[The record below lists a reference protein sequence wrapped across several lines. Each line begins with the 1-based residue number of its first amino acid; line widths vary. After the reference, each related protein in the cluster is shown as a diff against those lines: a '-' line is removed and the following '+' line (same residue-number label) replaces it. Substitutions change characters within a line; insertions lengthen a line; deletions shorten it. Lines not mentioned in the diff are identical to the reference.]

1 MCLTFNS
8 RTTCNLSYIC
18 RITFPADLRKM
29 GLTTDLQRTWN
40 GGAKVY
46 EVIML

>member
-8 RTTCNLSYIC
+8 KTTCNLSYIC
-18 RITFPADLRKM
+18 RMSFSADWGKM
-29 GLTTDLQRTWN
+29 GLTTDLQRTWK